1 MAGQFLSFRAFRLP
15 DIRLSFE
22 KAGIQQKG
30 TGKKALTVALNMQS
44 FFQFFIALRRIGAT

>member
-22 KAGIQQKG
+22 KASVQQKG

-44 FFQFFIALRRIGAT
+44 FFQFFIALRRIGAA